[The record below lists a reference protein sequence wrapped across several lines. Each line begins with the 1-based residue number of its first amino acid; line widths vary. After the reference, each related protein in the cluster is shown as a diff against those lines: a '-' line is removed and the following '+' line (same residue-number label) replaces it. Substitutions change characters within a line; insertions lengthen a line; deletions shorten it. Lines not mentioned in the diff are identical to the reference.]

1 MSRKKKDTA
10 VPGSD
15 RDRIFDN
22 PGGGDSGGGE
32 QIISTEYSEL
42 MQKAYIDY
50 AMSVIVSRA
59 LPDVRDGLKPVQR
72 RTLYDMYELGIRS
85 DRPYRKSARIVG
97 DTMGK
102 YHPHGDS
109 SIYDALV
116 VMAQEFKKGLPLI
129 DGHGN
134 FGNIEGDGAAAMRY
148 TEARLEK
155 ITEEAFLAD
164 LDKDVA
170 DFGPNF
176 DETEKEPVV
185 LPVRIPNFLVN
196 GSEGIAVGMATSTP
210 PHNLAEVIDAEL
222 ALLDNPEITTEALM
236 RILPGPDFPTGGII
250 INRDDLLQI
259 YETGQGKIRIRGK
272 VEIEKGKSGHI
283 NLVIT
288 EIPYTMVGAG
298 IGKFLSD
305 VASLAENKVTNDVID
320 ITNQSSKEGIRIVI
334 ELRKD
339 TDVEN
344 FKNLLYKKT
353 RLEDTFGVNML
364 GILDGR
370 PETMGLRAVLEAS
383 ADFQYEIAGRKYT
396 TLLEKEQKKRE
407 IQEGLIQACNVI
419 DLIIEILR
427 GSRDRAMAKRCLV
440 SGETEGIRFRSD
452 MSREMASQ
460 LHFTEVQADAILDM
474 RLYRLIGLEIEALM
488 KEHEET
494 VANIYKY
501 EDILENRSA
510 MTKVIRAELLSFK
523 KKYGQ
528 PRKTEI
534 IQGKE
539 AVYAAP
545 AEDTDRELFF
555 VMDRFGYAKT
565 MEPGIFSRNE
575 AAVRENSRFCFPC
588 RSGGR
593 ICLFTREGQL
603 YTLKTADLPAGKM
616 RDKGVPVDNVSNY
629 DSAREEIVY
638 AASQEALR
646 LDKVVFVTGSG
657 MVKAVP
663 GTEFDVIK
671 KTVAATKLT
680 PDDRVVFVSGLGDA
694 LSLVL
699 QTRGG
704 MFLRFAVEDIP
715 EQKKNAIGSRG
726 IRLSGDDTVENAWL
740 LSQGDKTVIKVHDTE
755 IDITRLR
762 ISKRDGKG
770 TKRF

>member
-1 MSRKKKDTA
+1 MSKKKNDTSRE
-10 VPGSD
+10 G
-15 RDRIFDN
+15 IFDKPAN
-22 PGGGDSGGGE
+22 DGAGGGE

-109 SIYDALV
+109 SIYDSLV
-116 VMAQEFKKGLPLI
+116 VMAQEFKKGLPLV

-148 TEARLEK
+148 TEARLQK

-164 LDKDVA
+164 LDKDVS

-176 DETEKEPVV
+176 DETEKEPLV
-185 LPVRIPNFLVN
+185 LPVRIPNFLIN

-222 ALLDNPEITTEALM
+222 ALLDDPDISTEKLM
-236 RILPGPDFPTGGII
+236 RLIPGPDFPTGGII
-250 INRDDLLQI
+250 VNKKDLADI

-272 VEIEKGKSGHI
+272 VETEKGRSGHI

-305 VASLAENKVTNDVID
+305 VAALAENKVTNDVID

-370 PETMGLRAVLEAS
+370 PETLGLRGILEAS
-383 ADFQYEIAGRKYT
+383 ADFQYEIAGRKYR

-440 SGETEGIRFRSD
+440 SGDTAGIRFRSD
-452 MSREMASQ
+452 LSREMAAQ
-460 LHFTEVQADAILDM
+460 LNFTEVQADAILDM

-494 VANIYKY
+494 VANIYRY

-510 MTKVIRAELLSFK
+510 MTKVIRSELLSSK
-523 KKYGQ
+523 KKYGV
-528 PRKTEI
+528 PRRTEI
-534 IQGKE
+534 IQGQE
-539 AVYAAP
+539 AVFVAP
-545 AEDTDRELFF
+545 DANQDRELVF

-565 MEPGIFSRNE
+565 MDPALFSRNE
-575 AAVRENSRFCFPC
+575 AAVREASSYCFPC
-588 RSGGR
+588 RSSGR
-593 ICLFTREGQL
+593 ICLFTKEGRL
-603 YTLKTADLPAGKM
+603 YTLRTSDIPAGRM
-616 RDKGVPVDNVSNY
+616 RDKGVPVDNISNY
-629 DSAREEIVY
+629 DTTKEEIVY
-638 AASQEALR
+638 AAAQETLR
-646 LDKVVFVTGSG
+646 LEKVLFVTQKGF
-657 MVKAVP
+657 VKSVP
-663 GTEFDVIK
+663 GTEFDVSK
-671 KTVAATKLT
+671 KTVASTKLA
-680 PDDRVVFVSGLGDA
+680 DDDNILFISEIRDA
-694 LSLVL
+694 EYIVL
-699 QTRGG
+699 QSAKG
-704 MFLRFAVEDIP
+704 MFLRFEIGDIP
-715 EQKKNAIGSRG
+715 EQKKTAQGVRG
-726 IRLSGDDTVENAWL
+726 IKLTDQDVVENAWL
-740 LSQGDKTVIKVHDTE
+740 LSRGQKAVINIHDKE
-755 IDITRLR
+755 IDISKLKL
-762 ISKRDGKG
+762 SKRDSKG

>member
-1 MSRKKKDTA
+1 MSKKKNDTSRE
-10 VPGSD
+10 G
-15 RDRIFDN
+15 IFDRPAN
-22 PGGGDSGGGE
+22 DGTGGGE

-109 SIYDALV
+109 SIYDSLV
-116 VMAQEFKKGLPLI
+116 VMAQEFKKGLPLV

-148 TEARLEK
+148 TEARLQK

-164 LDKDVA
+164 LDKDVS

-176 DETEKEPVV
+176 DETEKEPLV
-185 LPVRIPNFLVN
+185 LPVRIPNFLIN

-222 ALLDNPEITTEALM
+222 ALLDDPDISTEKLM
-236 RILPGPDFPTGGII
+236 RLIPGPDFPTGGII
-250 INRDDLLQI
+250 VNKKDLADI

-272 VEIEKGKSGHI
+272 VETEKGRSGHI

-305 VASLAENKVTNDVID
+305 VAALAENKVTNDVID

-370 PETMGLRAVLEAS
+370 PETLGLRGILEAS
-383 ADFQYEIAGRKYT
+383 ADFQYEIAGRKYK

-440 SGETEGIRFRSD
+440 SGDTTGIRFRSD
-452 MSREMASQ
+452 LSREMAAQ
-460 LHFTEVQADAILDM
+460 LNFTEVQADAILDM

-494 VANIYKY
+494 VANIYRY

-510 MTKVIRAELLSFK
+510 MTKVIRSELLSFK
-523 KKYGQ
+523 KKYGV
-528 PRKTEI
+528 PRRTEI
-534 IQGKE
+534 IQGQE
-539 AVYAAP
+539 AVFVAP
-545 AEDTDRELFF
+545 DANQDRELIF
-555 VMDRFGYAKT
+555 VMDRFGYVKT
-565 MEPGIFSRNE
+565 METALFSRNE
-575 AAVRENSRFCFPC
+575 AAVREASVYCFPC
-588 RSGGR
+588 RSSGR
-593 ICLFTREGQL
+593 ICLFTKEGRL
-603 YTLKTADLPAGKM
+603 YTLRTSDIPAGKM
-616 RDKGVPVDNVSNY
+616 RDKGVPVDNISNY
-629 DSAREEIVY
+629 DTTKEEIVY
-638 AASQEALR
+638 AAAQETIR
-646 LDKVVFVTGSG
+646 LEKVLFVTQKGF
-657 MVKAVP
+657 VKSVP
-663 GTEFDVIK
+663 GTEFDVSK
-671 KTVAATKLT
+671 KTVAATKLA
-680 PDDRVVFVSGLGDA
+680 DEDNILFISEIKDA
-694 LSLVL
+694 EFIVL
-699 QTRGG
+699 QTAKG
-704 MFLRFAVEDIP
+704 MFLRFEIGDIP
-715 EQKKNAIGSRG
+715 EQKKTAQGVRG
-726 IRLSGDDTVENAWL
+726 IRLADQDFVENVWL
-740 LSQGDKTVIKVHDTE
+740 LSRGQKAVINIHDKE
-755 IDITRLR
+755 IDISKLKL
-762 ISKRDGKG
+762 SKRDAKG